1 MADYSRPMRT
11 NIVLDDRLISEAIK
25 LSGKQTKK
33 DVVNYALQ
41 YLVQSLKKDSLKQ
54 KDFLANY
61 IDQPIK
67 LDRFTPLNRDDIYER

>member
-1 MADYSRPMRT
+1 MRT
-11 NIVLDDRLISEAIK
+11 NIVLDDRLITEAIK

-41 YLVQSLKKDSLKQ
+41 YLVQSLKKESLRQ

-67 LDRFTPLNRDDIYER
+67 LDSFTPLDRDDIYER

>member
-1 MADYSRPMRT
+1 MRT
-11 NIVLDDRLISEAIK
+11 NIVLDDRLVTEAIK

-33 DVVNYALQ
+33 DVVNFALKC
-41 YLVQSLKKDSLKQ
+41 LVRSLKKESLKQ

-67 LDRFTPLNRDDIYER
+67 LDSFTSLDRDDLYER

>member
-1 MADYSRPMRT
+1 MRT
-11 NIVLDDRLISEAIK
+11 NIVLDDRLITEAIK

-41 YLVQSLKKDSLKQ
+41 YLVQSLKKESLKQ
-54 KDFLANY
+54 KNFLTNY

-67 LDRFTPLNRDDIYER
+67 FDSFTPLDRDNIYER

>member
-1 MADYSRPMRT
+1 MRT
-11 NIVLDDRLISEAIK
+11 NIVLDDRLITEAIK

-41 YLVQSLKKDSLKQ
+41 YLVQSLKKGSLKQ

-67 LDRFTPLNRDDIYER
+67 LDNFTPLDRDDIYER

>member
-1 MADYSRPMRT
+1 MRT
-11 NIVLDDRLISEAIK
+11 NIVLDDRLITEAIK

-41 YLVQSLKKDSLKQ
+41 YLVQSLKKESLKQ

-67 LDRFTPLNRDDIYER
+67 LDRFTPLDRDDIYE